1 VLPLRWVQLLG
12 RLLGALWFEA
22 LPIRRRVALDNLG
35 HAFPELPR
43 RQHRLIAARAFEHV
57 AITVLELF
65 WLGRRHRRAL
75 ERVISVEGLDEY
87 DRIRG
92 EGRGV
97 VAVTAHL
104 GNWDLLACSQAL
116 AGVPLSVVTKELGAP
131 GLSRLWMERRR
142 DAGVTLVP
150 ARGSA
155 LAILRTLR
163 RGEVVGLIVD
173 QRTPADEGG
182 ALIPFFGRPAW
193 TTLAPHVLA
202 ARTGAALLPVW
213 SSRRRDGTH
222 VVRIGPEIALEP
234 TPEATMTAIN
244 ELVERWIRWH
254 PEQWLWHH
262 RRWADAE

>member
-1 VLPLRWVQLLG
+1 MLPLRWVQRLG
-12 RLLGALWFEA
+12 RLLGAIWFEV
-22 LPIRRRVALDNLG
+22 LPIRRRVALENVG
-35 HAFPELPR
+35 RAFPELPR
-43 RQHRLIAARAFEHV
+43 RQRRLIAARAYQHV
-57 AITVLELF
+57 ATAVLELA
-65 WLGRRHRRAL
+65 WLGPRHHRDL
-75 ERVISVEGLDEY
+75 ERAVRVEGLEEY
-87 DRIRG
+87 RRVRA

-104 GNWDLLACSQAL
+104 GNWDILACSQAL
-116 AGVPLSVVTKELGAP
+116 AGVPLSVVTKELSAQ
-131 GLSRLWMERRR
+131 GLNRLWMERRR
-142 DAGVTLVP
+142 SAGVALVP

-155 LAILRTLR
+155 LAILRALR
-163 RGEVVGLIVD
+163 RGDVVGLIVD

-182 ALIPFFGRPAW
+182 ALVPFFGRPAW

-202 ARTGAALLPVW
+202 ARTGAAVLSVW
-213 SSRRRDGTH
+213 STRRRDGTH
-222 VVRIGPEIALEP
+222 LVQIGPEIALAA